1 MSLTFHLVK
10 IADSEDEEEDPLF
23 EAIKNQEPNYE
34 LQCFRKM
41 SDHCLDLIKKLLM
54 KDPNERISIKDA
66 LSHEFF
72 RQFDD
77 SI

>member
-1 MSLTFHLVK
+1 M
-10 IADSEDEEEDPLF
+10 ADSEDEEEDPLF

-34 LQCFRKM
+34 LPCFRKM
-41 SDHCLDLIKKLLM
+41 SEHCLDLIKKLLL

-77 SI
+77 S

>member
-1 MSLTFHLVK
+1 MS
-10 IADSEDEEEDPLF
+10 E
-23 EAIKNQEPNYE
+23 
-34 LQCFRKM
+34 
-41 SDHCLDLIKKLLM
+41 HCLDLIKKLLL